1 MLNLNA
7 SCVQYFRAKG
17 RMEEKKR
24 FSEAYF
30 FCIICIYT
38 RCYALFSLSRFF
50 SFSELMRLLSHNPIA
65 EGYEHQ
71 TYEDAGNDIACKAH
85 DVSSLKHLHALI
97 SKS

>member
-1 MLNLNA
+1 MLRACNI
-7 SCVQYFRAKG
+7 SVQRDG
-17 RMEEKKR
+17 WKKR
-24 FSEAYF
+24 NDSQRLI

-97 SKS
+97 GKS